1 MVTIQIL
8 SDGYDRYTLKAD
20 SDCLGRRYDNISEA
34 IRVIK
39 PEVENGRKCEIIVKS
54 GDEIIEYQEVK
65 EETVDITTNISQ
77 HNIVSIGFTFSD
89 DSGYIKNSESKDFY
103 FASAIKPQG
112 FIDIP
117 SDKMNQ
123 VIEIISKGFV
133 RAEYS
138 NNMLMFY
145 NTKDEMVGSVEIVG
159 GSGSEYTET
168 DPTVPAWAK
177 QPEKPK
183 YIYSEIEGTPLIPSV
198 DGLASESFVN
208 TKTSEVLN
216 ESKTYTNQKVA
227 DLVNSA
233 PETLDTLGELAV
245 AIQENESVVDAINQA
260 ISNKADKDEIP
271 TLTSQL
277 ENDGDGNSKFATE
290 QYVQDAVAGSGSELP
305 ENLVTTDTDQSITG
319 TKTFDKMLFSDAVTI
334 DGLNADGL
342 KVLIGKNQNVTGE
355 NQIAIGND
363 VTINGDWDGI
373 AIGRSA
379 KGRNNAVGIGSFARA
394 NSEGAVVIG
403 SSSSADYNGVAIGR
417 AALSSGSNTIQIGKG
432 TNHNAGTFQVRD
444 YQLLDAS
451 GNIPIERL
459 ANVTSLIET
468 SIVGVLNTEV

>member
-8 SDGYDRYTLKAD
+8 SDGYDRYTLEAD

-54 GDEIIEYQEVK
+54 EDEIIEYQEVQ

-103 FASAIKPQG
+103 FAGAIKPQG

-123 VIEIISKGFV
+123 VIEIINNGFV
-133 RAEYS
+133 KAEYS
-138 NNMLMFY
+138 NNMLVFY
-145 NTKDEMVGSVEIVG
+145 NTKDEVVGSVEII
-159 GSGSEYTET
+159 SGEDFEYTET

-183 YIYSEIEGTPLIPSV
+183 YIYSEIEGTPLIPSI

-245 AIQENESVVDAINQA
+245 AIEENESVVDAINQA
-260 ISNKADKDEIP
+260 ITNKADKNEIP
-271 TLTSQL
+271 T
-277 ENDGDGNSKFATE
+277 N
-290 QYVQDAVAGSGSELP
+290 VV
-305 ENLVTTDTDQSITG
+305 DTISDQNITG
-319 TKTFDKMLFSDAVTI
+319 TKTFDKVAFSDDVVLEVPTSTNKRIRIGEKAVAGGTYCVSI
-334 DGLNADGL
+334 GNNTNAGG
-342 KVLIGKNQNVTGE
+342 INS
-355 NQIAIGND
+355 IAIGVD
-363 VTINGDWDGI
+363 SSTT
-373 AIGRSA
+373 
-379 KGRNNAVGIGSFARA
+379 NNA
-394 NSEGAVVIG
+394 
-403 SSSSADYNGVAIGR
+403 NGVAIGNFAR
-417 AALSSGSNTIQIGKG
+417 TIGMSAIAIGNFPSSSTNGVALGYYADASYSGIGIGYYAKSTAREAIQLGQG
-432 TNHNAGTFQVRD
+432 TNSTQSTFQVFD
-444 YQLLDAS
+444 YQVLDAN
-451 GNIPIERL
+451 GQIPIERL
-459 ANVTSLIET
+459 GNVTSLIET

>member
-8 SDGYDRYTLKAD
+8 SDGYDRYTLEAD

-54 GDEIIEYQEVK
+54 EDEIIEYQEVQ

-103 FASAIKPQG
+103 FAGAIKPQG

-123 VIEIISKGFV
+123 VIEIINNGFV
-133 RAEYS
+133 KAEYS
-138 NNMLMFY
+138 NNMLVFY
-145 NTKDEMVGSVEIVG
+145 NTKDEVVGSVEII
-159 GSGSEYTET
+159 SGEDFEYTET

-183 YIYSEIEGTPLIPSV
+183 YIYSEIEGTPLIPSI

-208 TKTSEVLN
+208 TKTSEVLS

-245 AIQENESVVDAINQA
+245 AIKENESVIDAINQA
-260 ISNKADKDEIP
+260 ITNKADKTEIP
-271 TLTSQL
+271 KLTSNL
-277 ENDGDGNSKFATE
+277 TNDGDGNSRFATE
-290 QYVQDAVAGSGSELP
+290 QNVA
-305 ENLVTTDTDQSITG
+305 
-319 TKTFDKMLFSDAVTI
+319 
-334 DGLNADGL
+334 
-342 KVLIGKNQNVTGE
+342 
-355 NQIAIGND
+355 
-363 VTINGDWDGI
+363 
-373 AIGRSA
+373 
-379 KGRNNAVGIGSFARA
+379 
-394 NSEGAVVIG
+394 
-403 SSSSADYNGVAIGR
+403 
-417 AALSSGSNTIQIGKG
+417 
-432 TNHNAGTFQVRD
+432 
-444 YQLLDAS
+444 
-451 GNIPIERL
+451 
-459 ANVTSLIET
+459 SLIET
-468 SIVGVLNTEV
+468 SITGVLNTEV